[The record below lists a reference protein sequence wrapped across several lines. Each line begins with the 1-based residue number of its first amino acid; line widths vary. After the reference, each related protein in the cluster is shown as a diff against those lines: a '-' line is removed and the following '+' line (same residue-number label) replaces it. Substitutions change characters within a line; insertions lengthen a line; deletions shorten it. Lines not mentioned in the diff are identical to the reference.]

1 MKRPPGNRGHKGN
14 WRDVVSWKWTPHAS
28 LRKFGSQV
36 DDSATATTR
45 QMLNTLKALAE
56 EFDLERVEFDG
67 WVITFRDTSKDGAR
81 NSCKSSGE
89 NPNFTRRTLFQKRQ
103 KQRSVRLGIEQREAE
118 RWIRRFAEAGRMS
131 DASGKWVPPCEYTD
145 LRRQV
150 KSWKRYNMR
159 LKNEWRNPQE
169 ETKLEDVV
177 AEVEEASGQELKRAK
192 VEDQKEAMKIEGGD
206 VTQDR
211 FMEEEDTVVME
222 ITEAAR
228 DVRVVSDDKKCDAE
242 RVDAVSD
249 GEEPPA
255 GQEGFVQQLAKQ
267 EAVPRAS
274 EQKVIDEDDEQGP
287 NLIKD
292 QFYNDFRDQLIKTF
306 QMHGGAELSD
316 E

>member
-1 MKRPPGNRGHKGN
+1 
-14 WRDVVSWKWTPHAS
+14 
-28 LRKFGSQV
+28 
-36 DDSATATTR
+36 
-45 QMLNTLKALAE
+45 
-56 EFDLERVEFDG
+56 
-67 WVITFRDTSKDGAR
+67 
-81 NSCKSSGE
+81 
-89 NPNFTRRTLFQKRQ
+89 
-103 KQRSVRLGIEQREAE
+103 
-118 RWIRRFAEAGRMS
+118 MS

-211 FMEEEDTVVME
+211 FMEEEETVVME

-242 RVDAVSD
+242 RVDVVSD

-255 GQEGFVQQLAKQ
+255 GQEGFVQQLPKQ

-274 EQKVIDEDDEQGP
+274 EQKVIDEDDEQGH

-292 QFYNDFRDQLIKTF
+292 QFYNEFRDQLISMRDQNLSKNLWR
-306 QMHGGAELSD
+306 ELSD
-316 E
+316 G